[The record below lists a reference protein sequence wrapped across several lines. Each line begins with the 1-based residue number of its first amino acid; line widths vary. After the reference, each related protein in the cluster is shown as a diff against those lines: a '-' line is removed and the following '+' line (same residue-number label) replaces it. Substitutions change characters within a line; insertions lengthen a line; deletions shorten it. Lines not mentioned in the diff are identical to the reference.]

1 MVKWKDFALHLSKQK
16 TIDATEMA
24 LLEAEKNRWRD
35 VLIHLISIIQ
45 SLAERN
51 LALRGSVFTLHQA
64 NNGNFLKEVELIAK
78 FDPVLKDHIRRIDSG
93 IQHNTYLGKTIQNEL
108 IECVSDKIIEV
119 MVAEIKDCKYYS
131 IILDCAPDVSHHEQ
145 MSVVV
150 RSVTLGRTPE
160 IKEHFLGFLI
170 APESTGLGL
179 SSLIL
184 NRLEELNIP
193 FQDCR
198 GQSYDNGANMKGK
211 NKGVQAR
218 LLVKNPRAFY
228 VPCSSHTLN
237 LTVSDAAKASTDA
250 SCFFGNVEKVYNL
263 FAGSTQRWAILRKF
277 VDLTLKS
284 WSETRWESRIKSIE
298 ALRYQSEKV
307 REALLEVRNKA
318 TDPVVAVE
326 ANSLAEEIG
335 SFRFQ
340 ICCVVWCDILSKI
353 NITSK
358 LLQSTNMQLDV
369 AVNLVQKNKGELIR
383 YRKTGFCDAQT
394 SAKEIC
400 EQMNTE
406 AVLKEKSHCVLQ
418 KGTLPMRLQM
428 SR

>member
-1 MVKWKDFALHLSKQK
+1 MVKWKDFALRLSKQK

-24 LLEAEKNRWRD
+24 LLEAERNRWRD
-35 VLIHLISIIQ
+35 VLIRLISIIQ

-51 LALRGSVFTLHQA
+51 LALRGSVDTLHQA
-64 NNGNFLKEVELIAK
+64 NNGNFLKEVELMAK

-93 IQHNTYLGKTIQNEL
+93 MQHNTYLGKIVQNEL

-131 IILDCAPDVSHHEQ
+131 IILDCTPDVSHHEQ

-150 RSVTLGRTPE
+150 RTVTLGKTPE

-179 SSLIL
+179 SNLIL
-184 NRLEELNIP
+184 NRLAEFNIP
-193 FQDCR
+193 FQDCL

-250 SCFFGNVEKVYNL
+250 ACFFGNVEKVYNL

-277 VDLTLKS
+277 VDITLKS
-284 WSETRWESRIKSIE
+284 WSETRWESRIKSFE
-298 ALRYQSEKV
+298 ALRYQSGEGSPARSEK
-307 REALLEVRNKA
+307 
-318 TDPVVAVE
+318 
-326 ANSLAEEIG
+326 
-335 SFRFQ
+335 
-340 ICCVVWCDILSKI
+340 
-353 NITSK
+353 
-358 LLQSTNMQLDV
+358 
-369 AVNLVQKNKGELIR
+369 
-383 YRKTGFCDAQT
+383 
-394 SAKEIC
+394 
-400 EQMNTE
+400 
-406 AVLKEKSHCVLQ
+406 
-418 KGTLPMRLQM
+418 
-428 SR
+428 